1 MDRKKA
7 VATDLDNTI
16 ICSISPSD
24 LRKSKHTLESLSE
37 KYPIF
42 DIMLKEYICRVCN
55 KDADIIASNGRKYC
69 ISHKPKTFKGVI
81 YSSNESLQ
89 KKKKIRISFDNYM
102 ELKTKQ
108 DIIYIIKDEE
118 NLSYKDIYKELD
130 WKADNIIPEA
140 CIEYYVFFRPHY
152 EAFVLFCSQN
162 FHFGVWTAATSDY
175 AQFIVDRFG
184 IKVEYLFYD
193 EHVNMSE
200 ELKLS
205 KYTFEVNR
213 NTPIKYYRK
222 QVNHYHKDLSLLRT
236 FLSCSEIAIIDDR
249 KFVHE
254 DQKQNSVYLKAFILV
269 DDKEYDNGKKN
280 IYISENKGVLT
291 LEGFV
296 PVYYDLIVK
305 FYRELNNIKNIKK
318 ISYTKINPLYINYD
332 IKYKDQLINF
342 VNNLEDRTLIVVM
355 YILDIW
361 NKTNLM
367 KEYDKPFDKY
377 SLEIPTFIGQ
387 YLSKLN

>member
-1 MDRKKA
+1 MPGGQYQK
-7 VATDLDNTI
+7 VQ
-16 ICSISPSD
+16 
-24 LRKSKHTLESLSE
+24 E
-37 KYPIF
+37 KV
-42 DIMLKEYICRVCN
+42 DQ
-55 KDADIIASNGRKYC
+55 
-69 ISHKPKTFKGVI
+69 T
-81 YSSNESLQ
+81 
-89 KKKKIRISFDNYM
+89 KKIPNENNKREPTGIDFLKNTKLLIRREEDISYEDD
-102 ELKTKQ
+102 TKNAATI
-108 DIIYIIKDEE
+108 DDHFLNEFFTNKSYIIKDEE